1 MWKALLFSSIWI
13 GITIPIV
20 LAVIFTVFE
29 SILAFD
35 TSGTLMLI
43 MMAIGAFLD
52 LYVATRIWTW
62 IEHKLYKRKHY
73 M

>member
-13 GITIPIV
+13 GITIPLV

-29 SILAFD
+29 PLFAFD
-35 TSGTLMLI
+35 TSGILMLI
-43 MMAIGAFLD
+43 TMAIGAIAD
-52 LYVATRIWTW
+52 LYLATRIWTW
-62 IEHKLYKRKHY
+62 IEHKMYKRKHY